1 MSLLQVGD
9 STLEDVKYVC
19 NITEHLAR
27 KVAKNVQPDMQLN
40 DYLLY
45 H

>member
-1 MSLLQVGD
+1 M
-9 STLEDVKYVC
+9 LEDIKYVC
-19 NITEHLAR
+19 NITEVLAR
-27 KVAKNVQPDMQLN
+27 RIAKNVQPDMQLN